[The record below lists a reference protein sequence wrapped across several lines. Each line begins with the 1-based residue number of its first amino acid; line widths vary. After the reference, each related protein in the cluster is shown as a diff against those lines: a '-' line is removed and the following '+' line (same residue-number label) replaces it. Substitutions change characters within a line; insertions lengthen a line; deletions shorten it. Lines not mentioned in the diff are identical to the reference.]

1 MSILNDKNK
10 EETELRI
17 QKEENKAVFVGTV
30 RKIKGLKMY
39 ELDPKKLS
47 IRQMAPMEHVLE
59 LKERKNIFT
68 GTVLGMTEV
77 IRTKYDYKPGMHYTQ
92 ALNIKSATSK
102 FTKKLAAMMD
112 ARLQE
117 EQLKLKK

>member
-17 QKEENKAVFVGTV
+17 QKEENKAVFVGEC
-30 RKIKGLKMY
+30 RNLHNLPMW
-39 ELDPKKLS
+39 ELNPETLS
-47 IRQMAPMEHVLE
+47 MRQMAPKETVLE

-77 IRTKYDYKPGMHYTQ
+77 IRTRYDYKPKMHYTQ
-92 ALNIKSATSK
+92 ALNQKSAMKK

-112 ARLQE
+112 ARIQE
-117 EQLKLKK
+117 DQIKLKK